1 MIKAISNLTNST
13 MHSFKTPLRSANADR
28 STHTPTSRSGRLRCA
43 LLRRVALLGL
53 IALLSG
59 VQHTWGQSVIMSD
72 NSYYLKHN
80 DEGSSLDGTA
90 TTGFTPSKCIW
101 FINSNTVR
109 TANANGEAFD
119 GNNYLQTGN
128 ASLGSSATWVQ
139 AQNGSNLIAT
149 NGNYLRRRNSNSAW
163 TIDGTNNH
171 RATAYAVTTSS
182 VIGTFSVSGDA
193 TITVTGTNSSYSHT
207 NANYYDIYTFNSL
220 TYYSKDLSAEATTTA
235 PTSGLPT
242 LTSGYTWN
250 ISSNSYATVNSSTG
264 AITVNSLPANDTN
277 VTLICSITR
286 NGITQTATKTVTI
299 EAPKVDP
306 TGITIPS
313 GVTMTV
319 YVGNT
324 ENITYSLQPTP
335 CYNNVTFSSANT
347 GVATVN
353 GSGVVTGVSVGTTT
367 ITVNAHKIDGTTT
380 DALTKTITVTVKNK
394 VATPIITFT
403 PDENDY
409 TKATATITCSTP
421 GTTIYY
427 TTNGNN
433 PTSGD
438 QNYTSSF
445 TVNENQ
451 EIMAIAVKTT
461 DATYWDDSDVASETY
476 VSCTTAAP
484 TISYIQ
490 SSGSATV
497 TITAE
502 DGATIYYT
510 TNGNAPTT
518 SSTNGTTSVTINNI
532 SSGTTVKAFA
542 KNGTCQASD
551 IVEKDIITSGTSG
564 GVVTLYDYE
573 DHNWSYYSD
582 PDCPIRSLN
591 PADVKITYNGN
602 GTGTVQSNTN
612 SDTPSTWGADATTVK
627 VGIDADASTFV
638 YYKTLERT
646 DGSTA
651 ASVDAATG
659 RCAYTTIPN
668 PFSVRPTY
676 DSDGTSKY
684 RGFYA
689 WRVKALSGG
698 TIHSAATGG
707 TSYTVGSII
716 NAETEIYF
724 APSSST
730 GMEVEFEALWARA
743 RVSTSSTPSYNLGV
757 ERNFYVITAS
767 ATSNITA
774 GSYPCTY
781 TSIYPNGT
789 TDGTTPATS
798 VTVYKYGGFTAS
810 ADSKIEYIILRNN
823 NSTINASG
831 KNLTIGRGVTGYNN
845 GYCTGT
851 LYGINSTA
859 SSATSYKI
867 RVESGSFNNFN
878 LCGYSSG
885 SNNQIRHSNT
895 FSAVAVFGCDYDR
908 ATGNNENLSISGT
921 IYGGQGLRFTNQA
934 NRNNLTIDWYIK
946 SGTVQGGILGDADGG
961 TESIY
966 LGSSHYDS
974 QTADLLYFGKRRL
987 TMEGGDVASIA
998 GGVDDTNNNNSTPND
1013 GDYSVLMRIKGGTIR
1028 GSVYGAAAY
1037 SGATGDRCFIFT
1049 GGTINGWIA
1058 GGANGTQSDG
1068 GLLTGASHL
1077 YVGGNTKVDSNNS
1090 STVINRA
1097 IGGNVFGAGCGYSA
1111 TSSSGQVSAGTT
1123 VVIADGAYVE
1133 RGVYGGGSYGYTTNT
1148 SNIYVLGGHV
1158 GGANGGVSGTA
1169 YSASITGG
1177 VFGGAC
1183 QNQGGTVNIT
1193 MTDGLVEG
1201 GVYGG
1206 SNATGTVTGPVTIHV
1221 NGGQVG
1227 TSSNNA
1233 NIHGG
1238 GYGSATVVSGNV
1250 DLTIGAQNAATG
1262 ATIYGDV
1269 YGGSALGKVNGTNA
1283 NTTYH
1288 TNVTLNAGTINGSL
1302 YGGALGDNSTAAN
1315 VYGPVQ
1321 VKVYGG
1327 SVRKTDANGANG
1339 SGGVYGANNVN
1350 GAPQRS
1356 VTVDIYGTD
1365 PAPSENEYALY
1376 AVYGG
1381 GNAAD
1386 YTYGNG
1392 YPTVTVHNCDN
1403 SIEYVYGGGNAA
1415 AVAATNVTIYGG
1427 DVIGNVFGGGNG
1439 TVNAANVTGNTVTN
1453 IYGGT
1458 ILKVFGGSNSQGTIG
1473 GTITVNAESQTESG
1487 TNPLTGTAF
1496 QRCPIQVGELYGGGN
1511 MANSNAGAINIGC
1524 MEDGDMIDYVYGGAN
1539 QADITGNIALT
1550 MTGGRIGNLFGGNN
1564 TSGDISGT
1572 IAVTVNWDNS
1582 CTTSYLGNVFG
1593 GGNLATYTG
1602 SPTVNIYNG
1611 TVTEN
1616 VYGGGA
1622 GELVDG
1628 AQRGTKGKVTGNPTV
1643 TIGDNDNNHTATVI
1657 GDVYGGGDA
1666 ADVDGTPVI
1675 VVNDCNTQIGNLYG
1689 GGNAADVNGTDITV
1703 NGGTI
1708 GDAFGGGHGDKDA
1721 SNPSKYADVNGD
1733 VTFNVKGGT
1742 IARVFAGSNSRGT
1755 ITGTSSLTINKD
1767 SSCDMKIGEVYGG
1780 GNEADGVA
1788 STINIG
1794 CTGTLAV
1801 LADGERYGYEQEGIG
1816 YVYGGA
1822 NQANIGTAQTPSNIE
1837 VNITSGIVANVFGG
1851 NNTSGTINGTI
1862 TVNIEKNN
1870 NATCADEWYVG
1881 NVFGGGNQAAYT
1893 GSPAVNIKN
1902 GTVSGNVFGGGLG
1915 ATAVVTGNPAVTIG
1929 DATAAYAAVVS
1940 GDVYG
1945 GGDAAAV
1952 SGTPTVL
1959 VINKS
1964 NTSIANVY
1972 GGGNA
1977 ADVDGTSVTIHGG
1990 TVTGMVFGG
1999 GHGNKDAQPATAA
2012 NVNGD
2017 VAVTVTGGTINK
2029 VFGGSN
2035 SMGNITGSISV
2046 TVEKGDASGDMHI
2059 TELYGGGNEAAGNAG
2074 SINIICTGTE
2084 SEGIGDVYGGANA
2097 ADINSDITL
2106 NISGGNINRV
2116 FGGNN
2121 TSGAINGNV
2130 AVNVNWNTTT
2140 PCGYSHL
2147 GSVFGGGNLASYA
2160 GTPVVTLT
2168 NGTVSHSV
2176 YGGGNEAG
2184 VGGSQVNINGGRVMD
2199 GVYGG
2204 CNTSG
2209 TVTGD
2214 IAVNINAGTLG
2225 VSGTPLTSGIFGG
2238 GYGDATATQGNVTV
2252 TIGDLAGS
2260 HAPTIYGD
2268 IYGGSALGNV
2278 NDDATD
2284 LTKVDFLNG
2293 TLYGNMYGGG
2303 LGQKTPSPIAAKVY
2317 GKVQVNIG
2325 ADGQSNCAIDLSNAS
2340 VFGGNNTNGSPQDDI
2355 EVNVWCTGHDTK
2367 NAAAYTGIDATYA
2380 IDQVF
2385 GGGNQAD
2392 YAPEDGLATSAKKAK
2407 VYIHGCLNTVRRLF
2421 GGGNA
2426 AAAVGLQTIIDGGRF
2441 DYVFGG
2447 GNGEVTAANIG
2458 KGGTDLQIHGGHI
2471 NMLFGGS
2478 NASGTITGPMGVSI
2492 DSEGGCPDEM
2502 NIEEFFCG
2510 NNLAN
2515 IGTADNPVD
2524 INATIGCGTKFGA
2537 VYGGCN
2543 LADIYGNVTLTIE
2556 GGTMDYV
2563 YGGSKGRLADNT
2575 DPSNPIEAKAADIN
2589 GNVILNIYGGQIGDA
2604 FGGSNI
2610 NGNITGSVTVNMDWS
2625 QASTDCNTDL
2635 SLGNVYGGSNL
2646 AAYTPTTAGNYPAV
2660 NIYHGT
2666 VTHSV
2671 FGGGK
2676 GATAVVTSN
2685 PIVTIG
2691 DDNANHYA
2699 VVTENVYGGGDAA
2712 AVTGNTRVLYND
2724 NNASST
2730 VNNLFGGGNAAG
2742 VSGTATVT
2750 LTSGKVLTG
2759 IYGGCNASGTVGGA
2773 IALNINGGL
2782 VGTDANNMAYGI
2794 FGGGK
2799 GSDTR
2804 TGDAVTVTI
2813 GTATDAQTYPT
2824 IYGDVYGGSAEGQVN
2839 DALAEITK
2847 VWLKKGVINGDL
2859 YGGGFGDNGA
2869 NALVNGSVQVVVDGG
2884 TVTGKVF
2891 GANNANGTPLG
2902 TVNVTINGTD
2912 TPAQGSYALS
2922 EVYGGGNMAN
2932 YNPTNI
2938 TPATV
2943 VVNGCDNSIGVVY
2956 GGGNAAD
2963 VPETDVTIWGG
2974 TIGQVFGGGHGNKDA
2989 TPATEANVVK
2999 RGDEGGNVAVK
3010 IYGGTIT
3017 EVFGGSNSKGN
3028 IEGASTVTIE
3038 ENGGSCTFNIGD
3050 VYGGG
3055 NQAAGNAGTLSIGCG
3070 AVITGNV
3077 YGGAKEANVNND
3089 IHLEITGGTL
3099 HNVFGGNN
3107 IGGTIAGT
3115 ITVDINQDNSCSSW
3129 HVDNVYG
3136 GGNLAAYS
3144 APQDNQNYPAVNIMN
3159 GTVSGSVFG
3168 GGYGASATVTA
3179 NPQVT
3184 VTGGTISQDVF
3195 GGGEQAPVSGNPTV
3209 LFTGGQAANVY
3220 GGGKQ
3225 ANVTGNNTVRIEGGT
3240 VTTDVYGGGM
3250 QGDVS
3255 GNVTVNISK
3264 SGTPDTVVIGRDV
3277 YGGGALANTNTGN
3290 IDSETKMTTD
3300 RNVTVVNLYPGAT
3313 IGHDVYGGGRGQK
3326 ASGANPAIEAIV
3338 YGNVSV
3344 YQYGAVLTATYNSEG
3359 LASGGR
3365 IFGGNNVNGT
3375 PKGHILV
3382 YVVKTTDTTNQ
3393 QRSSQADRADANATH
3408 TYELAAV
3415 YGGGN
3420 EAEYNPDSDTDFA
3433 EVRINGCND
3442 VSIHSVYGGGNA
3454 ASTPA
3459 TMVTID
3465 GAYEIEYVF
3474 GGGNGAGTGNPG
3486 ANVGYHAYP
3495 ENVSGTDQIAD
3506 RAGYIYG
3513 SGLATTN
3520 IYGGRIHHIYG
3531 GSNTRGNVRETAVA
3545 MLDEVNDCP
3554 LVVDGIYG
3562 GGREAYM
3569 EGNANLELGCITGM
3583 DELYGGS
3590 EKADVGN
3597 SVELTLT
3604 SGHFGKVFGGN
3615 NKGGRIFGSIKVNI
3629 EQTGCIPIT
3638 IDELYLGGNN
3648 APYSVYGYT
3657 DNAYQVVIDGESV
3670 THYQLN
3676 ESDTTK
3682 YPDPE
3687 LNIRSFESIGTVY
3700 GGGKGEPATMVG
3712 NPIVDINVTQGW
3724 VNGMYVGDVPAY
3736 IQYKQKPAILSTDGV
3751 IGTVFGG
3758 GNAADVIGN
3767 TEIRVGDK
3775 MGSNV
3780 DLKSMQSL
3788 IGTLSDDYDIK
3799 SGIKMQ
3805 KESDKSIKFTA
3816 VDADGNDI
3824 SGTDPLT
3831 VGVSQK
3837 VNGAV
3842 IQDNIYGGGNQAVVT
3857 GGTNTVVGPANQ

>member
-1 MIKAISNLTNST
+1 MIHNGDNYLSHNATTGAVNTTATTFSPTTCFWTVTETYYYGYSYLRPVNTNGEVLGNLY
-13 MHSFKTPLRSANADR
+13 LR
-28 STHTPTSRSGRLRCA
+28 PRSGRNNYA
-43 LLRRVALLGL
+43 LNTNTSTDYATWEELGD
-53 IALLSG
+53 G
-59 VQHTWGQSVIMSD
+59 VQPEYSRYLRLNGTTWQVANTNSNRGTLRLVTVSSVSTTSTNPTI
-72 NSYYLKHN
+72 NGANIITTAGNTTY
-80 DEGSSLDGTA
+80 TA
-90 TTGFTPSKCIW
+90 TGAAYRAGGYTNYRFNNTDHYFSGNTAITP
-101 FINSNTVR
+101 
-109 TANANGEAFD
+109 ANAT
-119 GNNYLQTGN
+119 L
-128 ASLGSSATWVQ
+128 
-139 AQNGSNLIAT
+139 
-149 NGNYLRRRNSNSAW
+149 
-163 TIDGTNNH
+163 
-171 RATAYAVTTSS
+171 
-182 VIGTFSVSGDA
+182 
-193 TITVTGTNSSYSHT
+193 
-207 NANYYDIYTFNSL
+207 
-220 TYYSKDLSAEATTTA
+220 TTTWSI
-235 PTSGLPT
+235 TD
-242 LTSGYTWN
+242 
-250 ISSNSYATVNSSTG
+250 NSYATVNNSG
-264 AITVNSLPANDTN
+264 VVTVSSLPESDLTLTLT
-277 VTLICSITR
+277 VTV
-286 NGITQTATKTVTI
+286 TATGGTPV
-299 EAPKVDP
+299 APAGTTLTASKE
-306 TGITIPS
+306 ITIQGTKPS
-313 GVTMTV
+313 AP
-319 YVGNT
+319 
-324 ENITYSLQPTP
+324 II
-335 CYNNVTFSSANT
+335 
-347 GVATVN
+347 TVN
-353 GSGVVTGVSVGTTT
+353 GSSVTLSTEAAGSTSIRYTTSGTNPTATTGTVYSGAIDLSSSATSPVTIKAVTVRNGNVSDVSEATVTLT
-367 ITVNAHKIDGTTT
+367 LSEPVITVNA
-380 DALTKTITVTVKNK
+380 DAV
-394 VATPIITFT
+394 
-403 PDENDY
+403 
-409 TKATATITCSTP
+409 TATIT
-421 GTTIYY
+421 
-427 TTNGNN
+427 
-433 PTSGD
+433 
-438 QNYTSSF
+438 
-445 TVNENQ
+445 
-451 EIMAIAVKTT
+451 
-461 DATYWDDSDVASETY
+461 
-476 VSCTTAAP
+476 AA
-484 TISYIQ
+484 
-490 SSGSATV
+490 A
-497 TITAE
+497 
-502 DGATIYYT
+502 GATIYYT
-510 TNGNAPTT
+510 TDGSIPTT
-518 SSTNGTTSVTINNI
+518 SSSQYSGSLSGLAAMTTIKAIAVKDGWNNSPVASELVTIP
-532 SSGTTVKAFA
+532 SGV
-542 KNGTCQASD
+542 
-551 IVEKDIITSGTSG
+551 SG
-564 GVVTLYDYE
+564 GTVTLFDYE
-573 DHNWSYYSD
+573 DHNWTYYSGVD
-582 PDCPIRSLN
+582 ASVDGGNYNNNYQGKMYSPN
-591 PADVKITYNGN
+591 PRNVKITYNGVN
-602 GTGTVQSNTN
+602 GVSGSNT
-612 SDTPSTWGADATTVK
+612 AVK
-627 VGIDADASTFV
+627 VSISETENTFV
-638 YYKTLERT
+638 YYKTLEES
-646 DGSTA
+646 ST
-651 ASVDAATG
+651 SGEYKYQV
-659 RCAYTTIPN
+659 ISN
-668 PFSVRPTY
+668 PFSVRPSTGTGNNKRY
-676 DSDGTSKY
+676 YGFAGWKIVSGGSYIKGKSDGDVLGLDEEITFNNLPYPSVNCTSAEIVFETTWTQANVQT
-684 RGFYA
+684 GNNIGTMLGNF
-689 WRVKALSGG
+689 SGG
-698 TIHSAATGG
+698 TYETNFAVLTGNYTTAWTGNKNAT
-707 TSYTVGSII
+707 I
-716 NAETEIYF
+716 
-724 APSSST
+724 
-730 GMEVEFEALWARA
+730 
-743 RVSTSSTPSYNLGV
+743 
-757 ERNFYVITAS
+757 
-767 ATSNITA
+767 
-774 GSYPCTY
+774 
-781 TSIYPNGT
+781 
-789 TDGTTPATS
+789 TS
-798 VTVYKYGGFTAS
+798 VLPDGSTDYRGVYTRLNVTVNSGYTIKY
-810 ADSKIEYIILRNN
+810 EYININN
-823 NSTINASG
+823 NSSTFTMG
-831 KNLTIGRGVTGYNN
+831 TGTKTLYIGRGVSNTTAGSSCCNLIQGCSGNVTGGLTY
-845 GYCTGT
+845 T
-851 LYGINSTA
+851 L
-859 SSATSYKI
+859 KI
-867 RVESGSFNNFN
+867 ESGVYGNISYTRGLNT
-878 LCGYSSG
+878 SQTATISG
-885 SNNQIRHSNT
+885 TVNIKST
-895 FSAVAVFGCDYDR
+895 LGCDYDR
-908 ATGNNENLSISGT
+908 AKNNNENLKFTNEMWFGDGPTLSTPTSGT
-921 IYGGQGLRFTNQA
+921 TVFTCFV
-934 NRNNLTIDWYIK
+934 K
-946 SGTVQGGILGDADGG
+946 SGTMNSSLTSAGTGDAQNSFYVGIG
-961 TESIY
+961 ANYSPGHRHIEV
-966 LGSSHYDS
+966 
-974 QTADLLYFGKRRL
+974 
-987 TMEGGDVASIA
+987 EGGEFWSLA
-998 GGVDDTNNNNSTPND
+998 GGLDDNEPTDPCIT
-1013 GDYSVLMRIKGGTIR
+1013 YRIR
-1028 GSVYGAAAY
+1028 GGNFKGAIYGSAAN
-1037 SGATGDRCFIFT
+1037 ATANGIKQMIFT
-1049 GGTINGWIA
+1049 GGTIHGWIGA
-1058 GGANGTQSDG
+1058 GANGTANNG
-1068 GLLTGASHL
+1068 GKTNGVS
-1077 YVGGNTKVDSNNS
+1077 YVYIGGKTQVVGNND
-1090 STVINRA
+1090 TYINGSV
-1097 IGGNVFGAGCGYSA
+1097 GGNVFGAGSGSA
-1111 TSSSGQVSAGTT
+1111 SYTAGEMTEGSN
-1123 VVIADGAYVE
+1123 VVIADDAYVKNN
-1133 RGVYGGGSYGYTTNT
+1133 VYGGGNFGFTDK
-1148 SNIYVLGGHV
+1148 
-1158 GGANGGVSGTA
+1158 TA
-1169 YSASITGG
+1169 TVYITGG
-1177 VFGGAC
+1177 TVDGSVFGGAN
-1183 QNQGGTVNIT
+1183 QNKGDYTNIV
-1193 MTDGLVEG
+1193 MTGGLVKG

-1206 SNATGTVTGPVTIHV
+1206 CNTSGTIGYNVTMNI

-1227 TSSNNA
+1227 TPQSPA

-1238 GYGSATVVSGNV
+1238 GYGSATRVSRNV
-1250 DLTIGAQNAATG
+1250 ELTLGKTG
-1262 ATIYGDV
+1262 QTTPGVTVYGDV
-1269 YGGSALGKVNGTNA
+1269 YGGSALGSVNGTSATN
-1283 NTTYH
+1283 TYH
-1288 TNVTLNAGTINGSL
+1288 TYVTLNKGTINGSL
-1302 YGGALGDNSTAAN
+1302 YGGGLGNNNTEAN

-1327 SVRKTDANGANG
+1327 SVKKTDANGANG

-1439 TVNAANVTGNTVTN
+1439 TVTAANVTGNTVTN

-1458 ILKVFGGSNSQGTIG
+1458 ILRVFGGSNSQGTIG
-1473 GTITVNAESQTESG
+1473 GTITVNAESGTESG
-1487 TNPLTGTAF
+1487 TNPLTGKAF
-1496 QRCPIQVGELYGGGN
+1496 ERCPIHVGELYGGGN
-1511 MANSNAGAINIGC
+1511 MANSNAGAISIGC
-1524 MEDGDMIDYVYGGAN
+1524 MKDGDMIDYVYGGAN
-1539 QADITGNIALT
+1539 QANITGDIALT

-1564 TSGDISGT
+1564 TSGNISGT
-1572 IAVTVNWDNS
+1572 IAVTVNWDNT

-1602 SPTVNIYNG
+1602 SPAVNILNG
-1611 TVTEN
+1611 TVSKN

-1628 AQRGTKGKVTGNPTV
+1628 AQRGAKGKVTGNPTV
-1643 TIGDNDNNHTATVI
+1643 TIGDSDANHTAKVL

-1689 GGNAADVNGTDITV
+1689 GGNAADVNGSTITV
-1703 NGGTI
+1703 NGGKI

-1755 ITGTSSLTINKD
+1755 ITGTSSLTINKE

-1794 CTGTLAV
+1794 CTGTLAA
-1801 LADGERYGYEQEGIG
+1801 LADGERYGYEREGIG

-1862 TVNIEKNN
+1862 TVNIKKNN
-1870 NATCADEWYVG
+1870 SATCADQWYVG

-2035 SMGNITGSISV
+2035 SMGNIAGSINV
-2046 TVEKGDASGDMHI
+2046 TVEKGDASGEMHI

-2074 SINIICTGTE
+2074 AINIICTGSNT
-2084 SEGIGDVYGGANA
+2084 EGIGDVYGGANA

-2121 TSGAINGNV
+2121 TSGDINGDV
-2130 AVNVNWNTTT
+2130 AVNVNWNTTN
-2140 PCGYSHL
+2140 PCGYSYL
-2147 GSVFGGGNLASYA
+2147 GSLFGGGNVAGYA
-2160 GTPVVTLT
+2160 RTPVVTLT

-2184 VGGSQVNINGGRVMD
+2184 VGGSQVNINGGQVME
-2199 GVYGG
+2199 GIFGG

-2209 TVTGD
+2209 TVTGA
-2214 IAVNINAGTLG
+2214 IAVNINGGTLG
-2225 VSGTPLTSGIFGG
+2225 VSGTPLTQGIFGG
-2238 GYGDATATQGNVTV
+2238 GYGAATGTEGNVTV
-2252 TIGDLAGS
+2252 TIGDPAGTKT
-2260 HAPTIYGD
+2260 PTIYGD

-2278 NDDATD
+2278 NNEATD
-2284 LTKVDFLNG
+2284 ITTVNFLNG
-2293 TLYGNMYGGG
+2293 TLHGNIYGGG
-2303 LGQKTPSPIAAKVY
+2303 LGDKASLGTGHSDVAAKVN
-2317 GKVQVNIG
+2317 GKVVVNI
-2325 ADGQSNCAIDLSNAS
+2325 SNTEQTAANCKIDLREATI
-2340 VFGGNNTNGSPQDDI
+2340 FGGNNTNGSPQDDI
-2355 EVNVWCTGHDTK
+2355 EVHIYKTAYNFTDYPSGNNYKASTGADP
-2367 NAAAYTGIDATYA
+2367 YYA
-2380 IDQVF
+2380 IKEVF

-2392 YAPEDGLATSAKKAK
+2392 YAPENGSASSTKKAK
-2407 VYIHGCLNTVRRLF
+2407 VFIYGCDNTIGRVF

-2426 AAAVGLQTIIDGGRF
+2426 AAAVGVQTTINGGRF
-2441 DYVFGG
+2441 NYVFGG

-2458 KGGTDLQIHGGHI
+2458 AGGTDLQVHGGHI

-2478 NASGTITGPMGVSI
+2478 NASGTITGSMGVSI

-2575 DPSNPIEAKAADIN
+2575 NPSKPIEAKAANIN
-2589 GNVILNIYGGQIGDA
+2589 GDVILNIYGGQIGDA

-2691 DDNANHYA
+2691 DDNANHFA

-2773 IALNINGGL
+2773 IALNIDGGQ
-2782 VGTDANNMAYGI
+2782 VGTDANTKAYGI

-2799 GSDTR
+2799 GSETR

-2859 YGGGFGDNGA
+2859 YGGGFGDNGSS
-2869 NALVNGSVQVVVDGG
+2869 ALVNGSVQVVVDGG

-2902 TVNVTINGTD
+2902 SVTVTINGTD
-2912 TPAQGSYALS
+2912 TPQSGYALS

-2932 YNPTNI
+2932 YNPTNV

-2943 VVNGCDNSIGVVY
+2943 VVNNCNNSIGVVY

-2963 VPETDVTIWGG
+2963 VLGTDVTIWGG

-3017 EVFGGSNSKGN
+3017 EVFGGSNSKGT
-3028 IEGASTVTIE
+3028 IQGASTVTIQ
-3038 ENGGSCTFNIGD
+3038 ENGGSCAFNIAD

-3055 NQAAGNAGTLSIGCG
+3055 NQAEGNAGTLSIGCG

-3077 YGGAKEANVNND
+3077 YGGAKAANVNND
-3089 IHLEITGGTL
+3089 IHLVITGGTL

-3107 IGGTIAGT
+3107 VSGTIAGT

-3184 VTGGTISQDVF
+3184 VSGGTITQDVF
-3195 GGGEQAPVSGNPTV
+3195 GGGEQAPVVGNPTV
-3209 LFTGGQAANVY
+3209 LFTGGQATYVY

-3225 ANVTGNNTVRIEGGT
+3225 ANVTGNTTVSIEGGT

-3264 SGTPDTVVIGRDV
+3264 SGTSGTVVIGRDV

-3290 IDSETKMTTD
+3290 IDSETTMTTN
-3300 RNVTVVNLYPGAT
+3300 RNVTTVNLYPGAI
-3313 IGHDVYGGGRGQK
+3313 IGHDVYGGGRGQN
-3326 ASGANPAIEAIV
+3326 ADNTTNPATQAVEAVV
-3338 YGNVSV
+3338 YGNVTV
-3344 YQYGAVLTATYNSEG
+3344 TQYGSILTAAYDNEG

-3375 PKGHILV
+3375 PKGHIRV
-3382 YVVKTTDTTNQ
+3382 YVVKTTGTNGQ
-3393 QRSSQADRADANATH
+3393 QRSNDDARANADATH

-3420 EAEYNPDSDTDFA
+3420 EAEYNPYEDDPDDPKGFA
-3433 EVRINGCND
+3433 EVIINGCKD

-3495 ENVSGTDQIAD
+3495 ENVSGTDQIAE
-3506 RAGYIYG
+3506 RARYIYG
-3513 SGLATTN
+3513 SGVATTN

-3569 EGNANLELGCITGM
+3569 EGKASLEMGCITGM
-3583 DELYGGS
+3583 GEIYGGS

-3597 SVELTLT
+3597 DVELTLT

-3615 NKGGRIFGSIKVNI
+3615 NKGGRIYGSIKVNI
-3629 EQTGCIPIT
+3629 EQTGCVPIT

-3648 APYSVYGYT
+3648 APYSVYGYS
-3657 DNAYQVVIDGESV
+3657 NNEHIVNIDGEEV
-3670 THYQLN
+3670 THYELN
-3676 ESDTTK
+3676 ESGATK
-3682 YPDPE
+3682 YADPQ
-3687 LNIRSFESIGTVY
+3687 LNIRSFKRIGTVY
-3700 GGGKGEPATMVG
+3700 GGGKGQPATMVG
-3712 NPIVDINVTQGW
+3712 NPTVDINITQGW
-3724 VNGMYVGDVPAY
+3724 VNGEYVGVEPAY
-3736 IQYKQKPAILSTDGV
+3736 TQYKQKPGILTADGEV
-3751 IGTVFGG
+3751 GTVYGG

-3767 TEIRVGDK
+3767 PTIKIGDK
-3775 MGSNV
+3775 MGSTV

-3788 IGTLSDDYDIK
+3788 YNTTSDEFDIK
-3799 SGIKMQ
+3799 SGIKIE
-3805 KESDKSIKFTA
+3805 KATDNSITYTA
-3816 VDADGNDI
+3816 VDADNHTI

-3831 VGVSQK
+3831 VGVSQTVK
-3837 VNGAV
+3837 GATITGNV
-3842 IQDNIYGGGNQAVVT
+3842 YGGGNQANVT
-3857 GGTNTVVGPANQ
+3857 GSTNIQVGPTK